1 MKKLEKY
8 TGEKTY
14 MYPNAALATPE
25 RVLAVFPAAIAFPH
39 VIETDENGE
48 VLFAIMNLS
57 AIRAQYGI
65 DASLS
70 ESEAI
75 QAIQDIINTPE
86 PEPEPTVD
94 ESTVALQNIAA
105 QLEFQNM
112 MSLDDTATTET
123 V

>member
-1 MKKLEKY
+1 MKRLEKY

-25 RVLAVFPAAIAFPH
+25 RVLADFPAAIAFPH

-48 VLFAIMNLS
+48 VMFAIMNLS
-57 AIRAQYGI
+57 AMRAQYGI

-94 ESTVALQNIAA
+94 ENTVALQNIAA

-112 MSLDDTATTET
+112 MTLDDATTTKT

>member
-25 RVLAVFPAAIAFPH
+25 RVLADFPAAVAFPH
-39 VIETDENGE
+39 VIETDDNGE

-57 AIRAQYGI
+57 ALRAQYGI
-65 DASLS
+65 DTSLS

-86 PEPEPTVD
+86 PKPEETVD

-112 MSLDDTATTET
+112 MSLDDVTTTET

>member
-1 MKKLEKY
+1 MKRLEKY

-25 RVLAVFPAAIAFPH
+25 RVLADFPAAVAFPH
-39 VIETDENGE
+39 VIETDDNGE

-57 AIRAQYGI
+57 VLRAQYGS

-75 QAIQDIINTPE
+75 EAIQDIINTPE

-112 MSLDDTATTET
+112 MTLDDATTTET

>member
-1 MKKLEKY
+1 
-8 TGEKTY
+8 

-25 RVLAVFPAAIAFPH
+25 RVLADFPAAVAFPH
-39 VIETDENGE
+39 VIETDDNGE

-57 AIRAQYGI
+57 AMRAQYGI
-65 DASLS
+65 DTSLS

-86 PEPEPTVD
+86 PEPEETVD

-112 MSLDDTATTET
+112 MSLDDATTTET